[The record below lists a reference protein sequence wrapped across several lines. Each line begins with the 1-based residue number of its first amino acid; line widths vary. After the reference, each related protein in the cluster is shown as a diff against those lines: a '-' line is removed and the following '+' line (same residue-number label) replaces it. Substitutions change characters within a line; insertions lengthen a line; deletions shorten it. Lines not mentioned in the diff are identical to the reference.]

1 MEVLTGILFHG
12 IGASCAALCYTPEK
26 KVRQWSWQS
35 YWLAQALVC
44 WLLLPIVVAWITIPD
59 LGTVLRE
66 APTDVM
72 VTTFLLGMAY
82 GVGGTA
88 FGMAIR
94 YVGYSLTYAI
104 SVGLSCVLGT
114 IIPPLVRG
122 DLGNL
127 LSHNGSGYIVAGM
140 VIGVVGIAL
149 CGRAGR
155 GKEKDL
161 SSTESLK
168 GFSIKKGLP
177 LCILAGVLSAVY
189 GFSLDHGQPIA
200 EIAAAHGAGNY
211 QGNVIY
217 IFSNSGAFL
226 TTLIYCSYLH
236 TRGRTWGE
244 YGFFGNAGDARPLL
258 PNFLLATLTGILWYF
273 QFFFYGFGH
282 VRMGTYKPTS
292 WAIHMIMLVMLSALT
307 GLLLREWKGSSR
319 NTMRFLF
326 AALLILVSAV
336 IILTFGN
343 YLGGQGNAH

>member
-35 YWLAQALVC
+35 YWLAQAFVC
-44 WLLLPIVVAWITIPD
+44 WLLLPVVVAWITIPD
-59 LGTVLRE
+59 LGTVLAE
-66 APTDVM
+66 APSNVM
-72 VTTFLLGMAY
+72 INTFLLGMAY

-104 SVGLSCVLGT
+104 AVGLSCVLGT

-122 DLGNL
+122 ELGTL
-127 LSHNGSGYIVAGM
+127 LSQTGSGFIVAGM
-140 VIGVVGIAL
+140 LTGLIGIGL

-161 SSTESLK
+161 SSSESLK

-177 LCILAGVLSAVY
+177 LCILAGILSAVY

-226 TTLIYCSYLH
+226 TTLIYCGYLH
-236 TRGRTWGE
+236 TRQRTWGE
-244 YGFFGNAGDARPLL
+244 YSFFGSGGARPLG
-258 PNFLLATLTGILWYF
+258 PNFLLATLTGTLWYF

-307 GLLLREWKGSSR
+307 GLILKEWKGSSKK
-319 NTMRFLF
+319 TMRFLF

-343 YLGGQGNAH
+343 YLGASEVPH